1 MHKVDENTPVDA
13 GVYRIGAVAN
23 LAGVPV
29 ATLRVWERRYGLVAP
44 PKSDGGHRL
53 YSKHDVLKLTLLKTL
68 TQQGHAIS
76 SLATQSLEQLQ
87 SMLNDH
93 RLAHSARARVD
104 ATPTVLSVAV
114 VGYGLAGRLESERFL
129 RAYGQATFKLNQVYA
144 DLAQALSARPDEAP
158 DLILVQMASV
168 QPASLVELGNLRKQ
182 FGRAR
187 CILIYHFATVTVLQL
202 LHSSGV
208 IARREPVSDQELS
221 EMIQSIAYVDQ
232 SLTLPVQYS
241 QGAIPPRK
249 YNDAVLQ
256 RMADISTK
264 VLCECPKHVADL
276 LQMLN
281 SFETYSQDCLSNSSE
296 DARLHAYLTAVSG
309 SARAMFEQALE
320 RIAAHE
326 NIDLTA
332 QGSSRFQ

>member
-1 MHKVDENTPVDA
+1 MPDQDEKITVDA
-13 GVYRIGAVAN
+13 GGYRIGAVAN
-23 LAGVPV
+23 LSGVPV
-29 ATLRVWERRYGLVAP
+29 ATLRVWERRYGVVAP
-44 PKSDGGHRL
+44 PKSQGGQRL
-53 YSKHDVLKLTLLKTL
+53 YSRHDVLKLTLLKTL

-76 SLATQSLEQLQ
+76 SLAPQSLEQLQ

-93 RLAHSARARVD
+93 RLAHSHRAQLD
-104 ATPTVLSVAV
+104 AAPTVLKVAV
-114 VGYGLAGRLESERFL
+114 VGYGLATRLESERFL
-129 RAYGQATFKLNQVYA
+129 RVMGTTTFQVIHVFA
-144 DLAQALSARPDEAP
+144 DIEQALSADLSDVP

-168 QPASLVELGNLRKQ
+168 QSSALAALNGLRQRVGK
-182 FGRAR
+182 RR
-187 CILIYHFATVTVLQL
+187 CVLIYHFATVTVLQL

-221 EMIQSIAYVDQ
+221 EMMQSVAYVDQ
-232 SLTLPVQYS
+232 SLVMPAQHSS
-241 QGAIPPRK
+241 QGVIPPRK

-256 RMADISTK
+256 RMGQISTK

-281 SFETYSQDCLSNSSE
+281 SFEMYSQDCLSNSSE
-296 DARLHAYLTAVSG
+296 DAKLHAYLTAVSG

-326 NIDLTA
+326 NIDLKA
-332 QGSSRFQ
+332 PA